1 MAANRYQ
8 LKDYW
13 TKDPEGLAKWVDKPH
28 PWTALRNHLR
38 KHMPQ
43 EQADRMASQWFKL
56 VMGHWVGEEKGRNP
70 LGPG

>member
-1 MAANRYQ
+1 VAANRYQ

-43 EQADRMASQWFKL
+43 EQADRMASAWFHA
-56 VMGHWVGEEKGRNP
+56 VTGMWSGERAGKNP